1 MGVYSRKPQKTG
13 LFTLPGALFRSG
25 AALKRI
31 RYTYIAVYL
40 NTGSV
45 RTGATITITKV
56 GTMRTQWRIK
66 TRFLECGLVSLPP
79 IDCLQYLTGITNHI
93 ESFNSRA
100 SPPVMIGRLNYA
112 ICMRQEK
119 GINKGFDA
127 HKAFQ

>member
-1 MGVYSRKPQKTG
+1 M
-13 LFTLPGALFRSG
+13 
-25 AALKRI
+25 
-31 RYTYIAVYL
+31 YL

-45 RTGATITITKV
+45 RTAATITITKV

-93 ESFNSRA
+93 ESFNNA
-100 SPPVMIGRLNYA
+100 LTNPVMIRGLNYA

-119 GINKGFDA
+119 GTNKGIGLDA
-127 HKAFQ
+127 HKVCFMSWLIFN

>member
-1 MGVYSRKPQKTG
+1 MINTYY
-13 LFTLPGALFRSG
+13 
-25 AALKRI
+25 
-31 RYTYIAVYL
+31 YTYIAVYL

-45 RTGATITITKV
+45 RTAATITITKV
-56 GTMRTQWRIK
+56 GTRRTKWRIK

-119 GINKGFDA
+119 GTNKGIGLDA
-127 HKAFQ
+127 HKVCFMSWLIFN

>member
-1 MGVYSRKPQKTG
+1 M
-13 LFTLPGALFRSG
+13 
-25 AALKRI
+25 
-31 RYTYIAVYL
+31 YIAVYL

-79 IDCLQYLTGITNHI
+79 FDCLQYFTGTTNYI
-93 ESFNSRA
+93 ESFNRRA
-100 SPPVMIGRLNYA
+100 TTPVMIGGLNYQ

-119 GINKGFDA
+119 GTD
-127 HKAFQ
+127 